1 MLILVTGLVTAKASK
16 LSHGNAMRDI
26 VREGMI
32 GSKNVPMARESDS
45 VGSSMSLVDSIGLK
59 SARVAHKIRVLTNL
73 SDNNVM
79 LALKE
84 SETTPDVRV
93 LTALSGA
100 CNVPGPLQAEA
111 ERLAKIDAQAMKD
124 SVELA
129 KTNA

>member
-45 VGSSMSLVDSIGLK
+45 VGSSMSLVDTIGLK
-59 SARVAHKIRVLTNL
+59 NAKVAHKIRVLTNL

-84 SETTPDVRV
+84 LETTPEVRA
-93 LTALSGA
+93 LTAQSRA
-100 CNVPGPLQAEA
+100 CNAPGPFQSEA
-111 ERLAKIDAQAMKD
+111 
-124 SVELA
+124 
-129 KTNA
+129 